1 MEAGEP
7 VIVPTDTI
15 YGIATQMISESVIQR
30 LYDTR
35 GRGREP
41 ALPFLAANT
50 AAVAGLARLTSTSLR
65 LARKFWPG
73 PLTLILPPTVDL
85 PNFARA
91 LPIAVRV
98 PNYLP
103 LSPLLRRLGGTVLAT
118 GAIRSGFP
126 PAITAAEAA
135 ALFGDEIELILDAG
149 PSPYGIPSTIVDCLT
164 DPPIIARRGAIPESS
179 IWQTLGLTGGCAP
192 LTGL

>member
-15 YGIATQMISESVIQR
+15 YGIATKMIDASVIQR

-41 ALPFLAANT
+41 ALPFLAASST
-50 AAVAGLARLTSTSLR
+50 AVASLGRFSTMALR

-73 PLTLILPPTVDL
+73 TLTLILPPATDL
-85 PNFARA
+85 PVYARA
-91 LPIAVRV
+91 HPIAVRV

-103 LSPLLRRLGGTVLAT
+103 LLPLLRLMNGTMLAT

-126 PAITAAEAA
+126 PAITAQEAA
-135 ALFGDEIELILDAG
+135 GLFGDEVSLILDAG

-164 DPPIIARRGAIPESS
+164 DPPVIARRGAIPESS
-179 IWQTLGLTGGCAP
+179 IWQALGLTGGASFIE
-192 LTGL
+192 GL